1 MFMAVIGNMKV
12 IIACGFAFH
21 SSFPGGPAAPLAA
34 SFGEEPSRKQRWA
47 QVGGWRHFATHQ
59 NSLRTANATADSQG
73 LFSTGN
79 EAKSKLRP
87 LCLRA
92 MHVKS
97 EDRPSGKNNH
107 LDKPSANML
116 INSQS
121 SCYCLMLIVSPR
133 VSTIKNS
140 LRFFGNKIAIAF

>member
-1 MFMAVIGNMKV
+1 MLFILP
-12 IIACGFAFH
+12 
-21 SSFPGGPAAPLAA
+21 SQEDLLPPLTA
-34 SFGEEPSRKQRWA
+34 SFGEEPSRKYWA

-59 NSLRTANATADSQG
+59 NSLCTANATADSQQ

-87 LCLRA
+87 LCLSA
-92 MHVKS
+92 LHVKS
-97 EDRPSGKNNH
+97 EGRPSGKNNH
-107 LDKPSANML
+107 LDKPSINML

-121 SCYCLMLIVSPR
+121 SCYCLMLIVFPR